1 MVKGVNKSVIEIS
14 QTGSKYFSKII
25 LYVSPAY
32 TDISSYKLV
41 GEAEKIVKE
50 FTALSHKPL
59 RAKIKRMKIRRIVTA
74 VLGTVAFVAFT
85 VVCCLIFK

>member
-25 LYVSPAY
+25 LYVSPLYA
-32 TDISSYKLV
+32 DASAYKLA

-50 FTALSHKPL
+50 FSGITHQPL
-59 RAKIKRMKIRRIVTA
+59 RRRIKKMRMKKLIICALGVA
-74 VLGTVAFVAFT
+74 VFVASA
-85 VVCCLIFK
+85 LIYFFIC